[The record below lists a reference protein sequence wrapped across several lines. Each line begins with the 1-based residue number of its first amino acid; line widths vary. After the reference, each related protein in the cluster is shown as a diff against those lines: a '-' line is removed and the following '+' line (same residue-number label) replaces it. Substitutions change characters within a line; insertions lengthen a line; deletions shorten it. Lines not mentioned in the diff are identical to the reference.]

1 MYFHNYDSEIGV
13 LTLVSDGENLIQ
25 LRMDSPDTTGNQPD
39 LLVFRQT
46 SLWLDQYFRGE
57 KPDPSDLP
65 IALHGTDF
73 QKKVW
78 SIMLTIPYGVSRTY
92 GSIAR
97 EMEALMG
104 ASRMSAQ
111 AIGGA
116 VGKNPIA
123 IIVPCHRVLAAG
135 ERLGGYADGTD
146 KKKWLLRHEKI
157 SFKEE
162 ST

>member
-1 MYFHNYDSEIGV
+1 MYFYNYDSEIGV
-13 LTLVSDGENLIQ
+13 FTLVSDGENLIQ
-25 LRMDSPDTTGNQPD
+25 LRMDSSENTGNQSDHP
-39 LLVFRQT
+39 VFRQT
-46 SLWLDQYFRGE
+46 SLWLDRYFRGE
-57 KPDPSDLP
+57 KPDPFDLP
-65 IALHGTDF
+65 IVLHGTEF

-78 SIMLTIPYGVSRTY
+78 SILLAIPHGESRTY

-97 EMEALMG
+97 EMEALLG
-104 ASRMSAQ
+104 VSRMSAQ

-135 ERLGGYADGTD
+135 ERLGGYAGGTD
-146 KKKWLLRHEKI
+146 KKKWLLRHEGI

-162 ST
+162 TT